1 MEKVWH
7 LTIEEKRKFE
17 RTSLLPIQ
25 ESDDDWDIVIREAE
39 EEGRNL
45 DEELSAELQEIRE
58 ELLTFLPQR
67 FHPYIYNRTINTP
80 LLAKD
85 VRNDYIEWMHGQQRI
100 FEMILEQAGQGREE
114 VMPILTKNAQE
125 IFQDSLHDGVIANI
139 ERSGNDVAIMLN
151 MESGFTPKAMIVLRF
166 INVWNE
172 EGSPEIGSW
181 YIYDELRKVNGRVAL
196 RVIFDCPEIQW
207 TIECETIEAAY
218 YFRPASYFEREE
230 GIGLQD
236 YIESLNSS
244 YRYAFI
250 SDSILPWDLK
260 MPSEKADGLYIEEVK
275 VAETA
280 AECIE
285 RIYCDTYEDPY
296 AVFSIPLPV
305 EELEEAALG
314 DDVERRVRAFNTL
327 YDTPS
332 SNKEIINRIF
342 HKIIIHE
349 ENEMMVS
356 IMVNHFKKIG
366 ILDEKNTKKFQ
377 NILD

>member
-25 ESDDDWDIVIREAE
+25 ESDDNWDIVIREAE

-67 FHPYIYNRTINTP
+67 FHPYIHNRTINTP

-196 RVIFDCPEIQW
+196 RVIFDCPEMQW

-260 MPSEKADGLYIEEVK
+260 MPAEKADGLYIEEVK

-327 YDTPS
+327 YDNPS
-332 SNKEIINRIF
+332 PNKEIINRIF

>member
-1 MEKVWH
+1 MWH

-377 NILD
+377 NIWD